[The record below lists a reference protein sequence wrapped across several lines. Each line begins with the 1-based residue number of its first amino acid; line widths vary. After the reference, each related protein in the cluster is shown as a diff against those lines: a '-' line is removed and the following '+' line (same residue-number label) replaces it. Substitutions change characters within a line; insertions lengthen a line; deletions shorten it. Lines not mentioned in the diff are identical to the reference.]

1 MQRRGPN
8 INIPQ
13 LTRKYRFKVQD
24 AIRAWRRDQA
34 DQDIA
39 RALNIDPELLEML
52 RMEIEATAEQESRQS
67 PYQ

>member
-1 MQRRGPN
+1 MQRRGPT

-24 AIRAWRRDQA
+24 AIRAWRQDQT
-34 DQDIA
+34 DQEIA

-52 RMEIEATAEQESRQS
+52 RMEIEATAEQENR
-67 PYQ
+67 